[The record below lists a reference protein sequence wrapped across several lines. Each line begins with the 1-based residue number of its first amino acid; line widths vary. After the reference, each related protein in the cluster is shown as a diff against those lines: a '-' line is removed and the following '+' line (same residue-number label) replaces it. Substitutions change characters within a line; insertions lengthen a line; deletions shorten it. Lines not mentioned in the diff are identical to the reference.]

1 MLNRL
6 VTRYSLL
13 VTFMTTPQDFT
24 DPDLSTPPGF
34 RSGFVAI
41 VGKPNVGKSTLLN
54 ALLGQKISIVSAKP
68 QTTRDRILGI
78 LTSETAQVIFIDTPG
93 IHTPKNSL
101 GQFMVSTAT
110 GAIGEADVIVFM
122 VDVTEPPD
130 ENDRRIAAA
139 LRERDITR
147 SVILALNKMD
157 NLIPPDQ
164 MKANVEAYW
173 SLAPSAPGQ
182 EPAAPREPTSREPTT
197 WDWIMLS
204 ATRGDNRQELLDKIV
219 AALPEGPLYYPED
232 QITDK
237 QERDI
242 AAELIRE
249 QVLLHL
255 KQEVPHSVAVVVD
268 QFDERKNGV
277 VHIAAT
283 IYVERDSQK
292 GILIGSGGQ
301 MLKQISAD
309 ARHSIQRML
318 DCKVYLEV
326 WVKVRKN
333 WREDEREVRRM
344 GYRSDE

>member
-1 MLNRL
+1 MNIAE
-6 VTRYSLL
+6 
-13 VTFMTTPQDFT
+13 PQF
-24 DPDLSTPPGF
+24 DLDSTPPDF
-34 RSGFVAI
+34 KSGFVAI

-68 QTTRDRILGI
+68 QTTRNRLLGI

-93 IHTPKNSL
+93 IHAPKNSL
-101 GQFMVSTAT
+101 GQYMVKTAS

-130 ENDRRIAAA
+130 ENDRRIAEA
-139 LRERDITR
+139 LRDRSITP

-157 NLIPPDQ
+157 NLISPDR
-164 MKANVEAYW
+164 MKTHVEAYW
-173 SLAPSAPGQ
+173 SLAPTPPGHEPPAP
-182 EPAAPREPTSREPTT
+182 
-197 WDWIMLS
+197 WDWIMVS
-204 ATRGDNRQELLDKIV
+204 ATRGDNRQELLDKIILM
-219 AALPEGPLYYPED
+219 LPEGPRYYPED
-232 QITDK
+232 QITDQ

-255 KQEVPHSVAVVVD
+255 RQEVPHSVAVVVD
-268 QFDERKNGV
+268 QFDERQSGT

-318 DCKVYLEV
+318 DCKVFLEV

-333 WREDEREVRRM
+333 WREDEREIRRM
-344 GYRSDE
+344 GYRSDD

>member
-1 MLNRL
+1 
-6 VTRYSLL
+6 
-13 VTFMTTPQDFT
+13 MTTPQDLT
-24 DPDLSTPPGF
+24 DPELTTPPGF

-68 QTTRDRILGI
+68 QTTRDRLLGI
-78 LTSETAQVIFIDTPG
+78 LTSATAQVIFIDTPG

-122 VDVTEPPD
+122 VDVTEMPD
-130 ENDRRIAAA
+130 GNDRRIAQA
-139 LRERDITR
+139 LRDRSTTR

-157 NLIPPDQ
+157 NLIAPDR
-164 MKANVEAYW
+164 MKAHVEAYW
-173 SLAPSAPGQ
+173 SLAPTAPGQ
-182 EPAAPREPTSREPTT
+182 EPSASREPTSKEPTT

-219 AALPEGPLYYPED
+219 AALPEGPLYFPED

-255 KQEVPHSVAVVVD
+255 RQEVPHSVAVVVD
-268 QFDERKNGV
+268 QFDERKNGD

-309 ARHSIQRML
+309 ARHSIQRLL

-333 WREDEREVRRM
+333 WRDDDREVWRM
-344 GYRSDE
+344 GYRNE

>member
-1 MLNRL
+1 MN
-6 VTRYSLL
+6 TS
-13 VTFMTTPQDFT
+13 QDFT
-24 DPDLSTPPGF
+24 NPELSTPPGF

-68 QTTRDRILGI
+68 QTTRDRLLGI
-78 LTSETAQVIFIDTPG
+78 LTSASAQVIFIDTPG
-93 IHTPKNSL
+93 IHAPKNSL
-101 GQFMVSTAT
+101 GQYMVSAAT

-122 VDVTEPPD
+122 VDVSERPD
-130 ENDRRIAAA
+130 ENDRRISAA
-139 LRERDITR
+139 LRDRDASR
-147 SVILALNKMD
+147 LVILALNKMD
-157 NLIPPDQ
+157 NLIPPDR
-164 MKANVEAYW
+164 MKAHVEAYW
-173 SLAPSAPGQ
+173 ALAPTAPGQ
-182 EPAAPREPTSREPTT
+182 EPPAP

-219 AALPEGPLYYPED
+219 AALPAGPLYYPED

-237 QERDI
+237 PERDI

-255 KQEVPHSVAVVVD
+255 KQEVPHSVAVVVE
-268 QFDERKNGV
+268 QFDERQNGDI
-277 VHIAAT
+277 HIAAT

-292 GILIGSGGQ
+292 GILIGSGGH
-301 MLKQISAD
+301 MLKQIGAD

-318 DCKVYLEV
+318 DCKVFLEL

-333 WREDEREVRRM
+333 WREDDREVWRM
-344 GYRSDE
+344 GYRNE

>member
-1 MLNRL
+1 MN
-6 VTRYSLL
+6 TSQSL
-13 VTFMTTPQDFT
+13 T
-24 DPDLSTPPGF
+24 DPELSTPPGF

-68 QTTRDRILGI
+68 QTTRDRLLGI

-93 IHTPKNSL
+93 IHAPKNSL

-122 VDVTEPPD
+122 VDVTEMPD
-130 ENDRRIAAA
+130 QNDRRIAEA
-139 LRERDITR
+139 LRDRSTTR

-157 NLIPPDQ
+157 NLIAPDR
-164 MKANVEAYW
+164 MKAHVEAYW
-173 SLAPSAPGQ
+173 SLAPTAPDQ
-182 EPAAPREPTSREPTT
+182 EPPAP

-204 ATRGDNRQELLDKIV
+204 ATRGDNRQELLDKII

-255 KQEVPHSVAVVVD
+255 KQEVPHSVAA
-268 QFDERKNGV
+268 
-277 VHIAAT
+277 HIAAT

-344 GYRSDE
+344 GYRNE

>member
-1 MLNRL
+1 MNEPEGFQDSER
-6 VTRYSLL
+6 VTPL
-13 VTFMTTPQDFT
+13 
-24 DPDLSTPPGF
+24 GF

-54 ALLGQKISIVSAKP
+54 ALLGQKISIVSSKP

-78 LTSETAQVIFIDTPG
+78 LTSENAQVIFIDTPG
-93 IHTPKNSL
+93 IHQPKNSL
-101 GQFMVSTAT
+101 GQYMVKTAA
-110 GAIGEADVIVFM
+110 GAIGEADAIVFM
-122 VDVTEPPD
+122 VDVTEMPD
-130 ENDRRIAAA
+130 ANDRRIAES
-139 LRERDITR
+139 LRDRSITR

-157 NLIPPDQ
+157 SLIPPEQ
-164 MKANVEAYW
+164 MKAHVEAYW
-173 SLAPSAPGQ
+173 ALAPSGPGQ
-182 EPAAPREPTSREPTT
+182 EPPAPREPTS

-204 ATRGDNRQELLDKIV
+204 ATRGDNRQELLNKIV

-232 QITDK
+232 QITDR

-268 QFDERKNGV
+268 QFDERQNGDV
-277 VHIAAT
+277 YIAAT

-301 MLKQISAD
+301 MLKQIGAD
-309 ARHSIQRML
+309 ARHSIQRL
-318 DCKVYLEV
+318 LERKVFLEL

-333 WREDEREVRRM
+333 WREDEREIRRM
-344 GYRSDE
+344 GYRNE

>member
-1 MLNRL
+1 
-6 VTRYSLL
+6 
-13 VTFMTTPQDFT
+13 MTTHQDFT
-24 DPDLSTPPGF
+24 DHEMSTPPGF
-34 RSGFVAI
+34 KSGFVAI

-68 QTTRDRILGI
+68 QTTRDRLLGI
-78 LTSETAQVIFIDTPG
+78 LTNETAQVIFIDTPG
-93 IHTPKNSL
+93 IHAPKNPL
-101 GQFMVSTAT
+101 GQFMVTTAT
-110 GAIGEADVIVFM
+110 GAIGEADVIVFL
-122 VDVTEPPD
+122 VDVTELPD

-139 LRERDITR
+139 LRGRDLTR

-157 NLIPPDQ
+157 SLIPPDQ
-164 MKANVEAYW
+164 MKAHVEAYW
-173 SLAPSAPGQ
+173 SLAPAAPGQ
-182 EPAAPREPTSREPTT
+182 EPPAP

-204 ATRGDNRQELLDKIV
+204 ATRGDNRQELLEKVI

-255 KQEVPHSVAVVVD
+255 RQEVPHSVAVVVE
-268 QFDERKNGV
+268 QYDERQSGT

-318 DCKVYLEV
+318 DCKVFLEV
-326 WVKVRKN
+326 WVKVRRN

-344 GYRSDE
+344 GYRSNE

>member
-1 MLNRL
+1 MN
-6 VTRYSLL
+6 
-13 VTFMTTPQDFT
+13 TPQDIT
-24 DPDLSTPPGF
+24 DPELSTPPGF

-54 ALLGQKISIVSAKP
+54 ALLGQKISIVSSKP

-93 IHTPKNSL
+93 IHAPKNSL

-122 VDVTEPPD
+122 VDVTAPPD
-130 ENDRRIAAA
+130 ENDRRIAEA
-139 LRERDITR
+139 LRDRSTTR

-164 MKANVEAYW
+164 MKANVEAFW
-173 SLAPSAPGQ
+173 SLAPIAPGQ
-182 EPAAPREPTSREPTT
+182 EPPAP

-204 ATRGDNRQELLDKIV
+204 ATRGDNRQELLDEIT

-237 QERDI
+237 QERDL

-268 QFDERKNGV
+268 QFDERKNGD

-309 ARHSIQRML
+309 ARHSIQRLL

-344 GYRSDE
+344 GYRNE

>member
-1 MLNRL
+1 
-6 VTRYSLL
+6 
-13 VTFMTTPQDFT
+13 MTTPQDFIE
-24 DPDLSTPPGF
+24 PELSTPPGF

-68 QTTRDRILGI
+68 QTTRDRLLGI

-93 IHTPKNSL
+93 IHAPKNSL

-130 ENDRRIAAA
+130 QNDRRIAEA
-139 LRERDITR
+139 LRDRSTTR

-157 NLIPPDQ
+157 NLIPPDR
-164 MKANVEAYW
+164 MKAHVEAYW
-173 SLAPSAPGQ
+173 SLAPTAPDQ
-182 EPAAPREPTSREPTT
+182 EPPAP

-268 QFDERKNGV
+268 QFDERKNGD

-344 GYRSDE
+344 GYRSDD

>member
-1 MLNRL
+1 MS
-6 VTRYSLL
+6 TAE
-13 VTFMTTPQDFT
+13 TPFN
-24 DPDLSTPPGF
+24 LESTPPGF

-54 ALLGQKISIVSAKP
+54 ALLGQKISIVSSKP

-93 IHTPKNSL
+93 VHQPKNSL
-101 GQFMVSTAT
+101 GQYMVKTAA

-122 VDVTEPPD
+122 ADVTEPPD
-130 ENDRRIAAA
+130 DNDRRLAEA
-139 LRERDITR
+139 LRDRSITR
-147 SVILALNKMD
+147 AVILALNKMD
-157 NLIPPDQ
+157 NLIPPEQ
-164 MKANVEAYW
+164 MKAHVEAYW
-173 SLAPSAPGQ
+173 SLAPSEPGQ
-182 EPAAPREPTSREPTT
+182 EPPAP

-255 KQEVPHSVAVVVD
+255 KQEVPHSVAVVVE
-268 QFDERKNGV
+268 QFDERQNGD
-277 VHIAAT
+277 VHLAAT
-283 IYVERDSQK
+283 IYDERDSQK
-292 GILIGSGGQ
+292 GILIGSGGL
-301 MLKQISAD
+301 MLKQIGAD
-309 ARHSIQRML
+309 ARHAIQRL
-318 DCKVYLEV
+318 LERKVFLEL

-333 WREDEREVRRM
+333 WRENEREVRRM
-344 GYRSDE
+344 GYRNSE

>member
-1 MLNRL
+1 MNI
-6 VTRYSLL
+6 
-13 VTFMTTPQDFT
+13 PQDFT
-24 DPDLSTPPGF
+24 DHEISTPPGF
-34 RSGFVAI
+34 KSGFVAI

-68 QTTRDRILGI
+68 QTTRDRLLGI
-78 LTSETAQVIFIDTPG
+78 LTSTAAQVIFIDTPG
-93 IHTPKNSL
+93 IHAPKNSL
-101 GQFMVSTAT
+101 GQFMVTTAT
-110 GAIGEADVIVFM
+110 GAIGEADVIVFL
-122 VDVTEPPD
+122 VDVTEMPD
-130 ENDRRIAAA
+130 ENDRRIAEA
-139 LRERDITR
+139 LRGRDLTQ

-157 NLIPPDQ
+157 SLVPPDQ
-164 MKANVEAYW
+164 MKAHVEAYW
-173 SLAPSAPGQ
+173 ALAPTAPGQ
-182 EPAAPREPTSREPTT
+182 EPPAP

-204 ATRGDNRQELLDKIV
+204 ATRGDNRQELLDKVI

-255 KQEVPHSVAVVVD
+255 KQEVPHSVAVVVE
-268 QFDERKNGV
+268 QFDERRSGT

-318 DCKVYLEV
+318 DCKVFLEV

-344 GYRSDE
+344 GYRSDQ

>member
-1 MLNRL
+1 
-6 VTRYSLL
+6 
-13 VTFMTTPQDFT
+13 MTTPPSFT
-24 DPDLSTPPGF
+24 DPELSTPPGF

-68 QTTRDRILGI
+68 QTTRDRLLGI

-93 IHTPKNSL
+93 IHNPKNSL

-130 ENDRRIAAA
+130 QNDRRIAEA
-139 LRERDITR
+139 LRDRSTTR
-147 SVILALNKMD
+147 AVILALNKMD
-157 NLIPPDQ
+157 NLIAPNR
-164 MKANVEAYW
+164 MKAHVEAYW
-173 SLAPSAPGQ
+173 SLAPTAPDQ
-182 EPAAPREPTSREPTT
+182 EPPAP

-255 KQEVPHSVAVVVD
+255 RQEVPHSVAVVVD
-268 QFDERKNGV
+268 QFDERKNGD

-309 ARHSIQRML
+309 ARHSIQRLL

-344 GYRSDE
+344 GYRNE

>member
-1 MLNRL
+1 
-6 VTRYSLL
+6 
-13 VTFMTTPQDFT
+13 MTTPQDLT
-24 DPDLSTPPGF
+24 DPELFTPPGF

-68 QTTRDRILGI
+68 QTTRDRLLGI
-78 LTSETAQVIFIDTPG
+78 LTSETAQVVFIDTPG
-93 IHTPKNSL
+93 IHAPKNSL

-122 VDVTEPPD
+122 VDVTEMPD
-130 ENDRRIAAA
+130 QNDRRIAET
-139 LRERDITR
+139 LRDRSTTR
-147 SVILALNKMD
+147 TVILALNKMD
-157 NLIPPDQ
+157 NLIQPDR
-164 MKANVEAYW
+164 MKAHVEAYW
-173 SLAPSAPGQ
+173 SLAPSSPD
-182 EPAAPREPTSREPTT
+182 REPPAP

-204 ATRGDNRQELLDKIV
+204 ATRGDNRQELLDKII

-255 KQEVPHSVAVVVD
+255 KQEVPHSVAVVVE
-268 QFDERKNGV
+268 QFDERKNGD

-309 ARHSIQRML
+309 ARHSIQRLL
-318 DCKVYLEV
+318 DCKIYLEV

-333 WREDEREVRRM
+333 WRDDDREVRRM
-344 GYRSDE
+344 GYRNE

>member
-1 MLNRL
+1 
-6 VTRYSLL
+6 
-13 VTFMTTPQDFT
+13 MTTPHDVA
-24 DPDLSTPPGF
+24 DPHLSSPPGF

-68 QTTRDRILGI
+68 QTTRDRLLGI

-93 IHTPKNSL
+93 FHAPKDPL
-101 GQFMVSTAT
+101 GQYMVSTAT
-110 GAIGEADVIVFM
+110 GAIGEADVIVFL
-122 VDVTEPPD
+122 VDVAEPPD
-130 ENDRRIAAA
+130 RNDRRIAEA
-139 LRERDITR
+139 LQARGTTQ

-157 NLIPPDQ
+157 RLVPPDQ
-164 MKANVEAYW
+164 MKAHVEAYW
-173 SLAPSAPGQ
+173 SLAPTTPGQ
-182 EPAAPREPTSREPTT
+182 EPPAP

-204 ATRGDNRQELLDKIV
+204 ATRGDNRQELLNKII
-219 AALPEGPLYYPED
+219 AALPEGPQYYPED
-232 QITDK
+232 QITDR
-237 QERDI
+237 QEREI
-242 AAELIRE
+242 VAELIRE

-268 QFDERKNGV
+268 QFDERHNGV

-318 DCKVYLEV
+318 DCKVFLEV

-333 WREDEREVRRM
+333 WRGDESEVRRM
-344 GYRSDE
+344 GYRSDK

>member
-1 MLNRL
+1 MNI
-6 VTRYSLL
+6 
-13 VTFMTTPQDFT
+13 PQDFT
-24 DPDLSTPPGF
+24 DHELSTSPGF
-34 RSGFVAI
+34 KSGFVAI

-68 QTTRDRILGI
+68 QTTRDRLLGI
-78 LTSETAQVIFIDTPG
+78 LTSATAQVIFIDTPG
-93 IHTPKNSL
+93 IHAPKNSL
-101 GQFMVSTAT
+101 GQFMVTTAT
-110 GAIGEADVIVFM
+110 GAIGEADVIVFL
-122 VDVTEPPD
+122 VDVTELPD
-130 ENDRRIAAA
+130 KNDRRIAEE
-139 LRERDITR
+139 LHGRDLSR

-157 NLIPPDQ
+157 SLIPPDQ
-164 MKANVEAYW
+164 MKAHVEAYW
-173 SLAPSAPGQ
+173 ALAPTAPSQ
-182 EPAAPREPTSREPTT
+182 EPPAP

-204 ATRGDNRQELLDKIV
+204 ATRGDNRQELLDKVI

-255 KQEVPHSVAVVVD
+255 KQEVPHSVAVVVE
-268 QFDERKNGV
+268 QFDERQSGT

-318 DCKVYLEV
+318 DCKVFLEV

-333 WREDEREVRRM
+333 WRTDEREVRRM
-344 GYRSDE
+344 GYRNDA

>member
-1 MLNRL
+1 
-6 VTRYSLL
+6 
-13 VTFMTTPQDFT
+13 
-24 DPDLSTPPGF
+24 
-34 RSGFVAI
+34 
-41 VGKPNVGKSTLLN
+41 
-54 ALLGQKISIVSAKP
+54 
-68 QTTRDRILGI
+68 
-78 LTSETAQVIFIDTPG
+78 VIFIDTPG
-93 IHTPKNSL
+93 IHAPKNSM
-101 GQFMVSTAT
+101 GQFMVSTAA

-122 VDVTEPPD
+122 VDVTERPD
-130 ENDRRIAAA
+130 ENDRRIAEA
-139 LRERDITR
+139 LAETLRDRSITR

-173 SLAPSAPGQ
+173 SLAPTEPGH
-182 EPAAPREPTSREPTT
+182 AAPAP

-204 ATRGDNRQELLDKIV
+204 ATRGDNRQELLAKIE

-237 QERDI
+237 QERDL

-255 KQEVPHSVAVVVD
+255 KQEVPHSVAVVVE
-268 QFDERKNGV
+268 QFDERKNGD

-318 DCKVYLEV
+318 DCKVFLEV

-333 WREDEREVRRM
+333 WREDEREIRRL
-344 GYRSDE
+344 GYRNE

>member
-1 MLNRL
+1 
-6 VTRYSLL
+6 
-13 VTFMTTPQDFT
+13 MTTPQDFT
-24 DPDLSTPPGF
+24 DPELSTPPGF

-68 QTTRDRILGI
+68 QTTRDRLLGI
-78 LTSETAQVIFIDTPG
+78 LTSGTAQVIFIDTPG
-93 IHTPKNSL
+93 IHAPKNSL

-122 VDVTEPPD
+122 VDVTEMPD
-130 ENDRRIAAA
+130 QNDRRIAEA
-139 LRERDITR
+139 LRDRSTTR
-147 SVILALNKMD
+147 AVILALNKMD
-157 NLIPPDQ
+157 NLIAPDR
-164 MKANVEAYW
+164 MKAHVEAYW
-173 SLAPSAPGQ
+173 SLAPTTPEQ
-182 EPAAPREPTSREPTT
+182 EPPAP

-255 KQEVPHSVAVVVD
+255 KQEVPHSVAVVVE
-268 QFDERKNGV
+268 QFDERKNGD

-292 GILIGSGGQ
+292 GILIGSGGK

-309 ARHSIQRML
+309 ARHSIQRLL

-333 WREDEREVRRM
+333 WREDDREVRRM
-344 GYRSDE
+344 GYRSDD

>member
-1 MLNRL
+1 MNDLEDFQDSEL
-6 VTRYSLL
+6 V
-13 VTFMTTPQDFT
+13 
-24 DPDLSTPPGF
+24 TPPGF

-68 QTTRDRILGI
+68 QTTRDRLLGI

-93 IHTPKNSL
+93 FHAPRNPL
-101 GQFMVSTAT
+101 GQYMVSAAT
-110 GAIGEADVIVFM
+110 GAIGEADVIVFL

-130 ENDRRIAAA
+130 ENDRRIAQA
-139 LRERDITR
+139 LQERGTTR

-157 NLIPPDQ
+157 HFVPPDQ
-164 MKANVEAYW
+164 LKAHVEAYW
-173 SLAPSAPGQ
+173 SLAPAAPGQ
-182 EPAAPREPTSREPTT
+182 APPAP

-204 ATRGDNRQELLDKIV
+204 ATRGDNRQALLSKII
-219 AALPEGPLYYPED
+219 AALPAGPLYYPED
-232 QITDK
+232 QITDR
-237 QERDI
+237 QEREI

-268 QFDERKNGV
+268 QFDERKNGD

-309 ARHSIQRML
+309 ARHSLQRML
-318 DCKVYLEV
+318 DCKVFLEV

-344 GYRSDE
+344 GYGSND

>member
-1 MLNRL
+1 MN
-6 VTRYSLL
+6 
-13 VTFMTTPQDFT
+13 TPQDFT
-24 DPDLSTPPGF
+24 DHEMSTPPGF
-34 RSGFVAI
+34 KSGFVAI

-68 QTTRDRILGI
+68 QTTRDRLLGI
-78 LTSETAQVIFIDTPG
+78 LTNESAQIIFIDTPG
-93 IHTPKNSL
+93 IHAPKNPL
-101 GQFMVSTAT
+101 GQFMVTTAT
-110 GAIGEADVIVFM
+110 GAIGEADVIVFL
-122 VDVTEPPD
+122 VDVTELPD

-139 LRERDITR
+139 LRGRDLTR

-157 NLIPPDQ
+157 SLIPPDQ
-164 MKANVEAYW
+164 MKAHVEAYW
-173 SLAPSAPGQ
+173 SLAPAAPGQ
-182 EPAAPREPTSREPTT
+182 EPPAP

-204 ATRGDNRQELLDKIV
+204 ATRGDNRQELLEKVI

-255 KQEVPHSVAVVVD
+255 RQEVPHSVAVVVE
-268 QFDERKNGV
+268 QYDERQSGT

-318 DCKVYLEV
+318 DCKVFLEV
-326 WVKVRKN
+326 WVKVRRN

-344 GYRSDE
+344 GYRSNE

>member
-1 MLNRL
+1 
-6 VTRYSLL
+6 
-13 VTFMTTPQDFT
+13 MTTPPDFT
-24 DPDLSTPPGF
+24 NPELSTPPGF

-54 ALLGQKISIVSAKP
+54 ALLGQKISIVSSKP

-78 LTSETAQVIFIDTPG
+78 LTTETAQVIFIDTPG
-93 IHTPKNSL
+93 IHAPKNSL
-101 GQFMVSTAT
+101 GQYMVSTAT

-122 VDVTEPPD
+122 VDVTEMPD
-130 ENDRRIAAA
+130 QNDRRIAEA
-139 LRERDITR
+139 LRDRSTTR

-157 NLIPPDQ
+157 NLISPDR
-164 MKANVEAYW
+164 MKAHVEAYW
-173 SLAPSAPGQ
+173 SLARTSPD
-182 EPAAPREPTSREPTT
+182 REPPAP

-204 ATRGDNRQELLDKIV
+204 ATRGDNRQELLDKII
-219 AALPEGPLYYPED
+219 AALPAGPLYYPED

-255 KQEVPHSVAVVVD
+255 RQEVPHSVAVVVE
-268 QFDERKNGV
+268 QYDERKSGT

-309 ARHSIQRML
+309 ARHSIQRLL
-318 DCKVYLEV
+318 DCKVFLEV

-333 WREDEREVRRM
+333 WRDDDREVRRM
-344 GYRSDE
+344 GYRSDD

>member
-1 MLNRL
+1 MNAPEGFQNPE
-6 VTRYSLL
+6 LL
-13 VTFMTTPQDFT
+13 
-24 DPDLSTPPGF
+24 TPPGF

-68 QTTRDRILGI
+68 QTTRDRLLGI

-93 IHTPKNSL
+93 IHAPRNSL

-130 ENDRRIAAA
+130 QNDRRIAEA
-139 LRERDITR
+139 LRDRSTTR

-173 SLAPSAPGQ
+173 SLAPTTLEQ
-182 EPAAPREPTSREPTT
+182 EPPAP

-204 ATRGDNRQELLDKIV
+204 ATRGDNRQELLNKIV

-268 QFDERKNGV
+268 QFDERKNGD

-309 ARHSIQRML
+309 ARHSIQRLL

-333 WREDEREVRRM
+333 WREDDREVRRM
-344 GYRSDE
+344 GYRNE

>member
-1 MLNRL
+1 MN
-6 VTRYSLL
+6 
-13 VTFMTTPQDFT
+13 TPQDFT

-34 RSGFVAI
+34 KSGFVAI

-54 ALLGQKISIVSAKP
+54 ALLGQKISIVTAKP
-68 QTTRDRILGI
+68 QTTRDRLLGI
-78 LTSETAQVIFIDTPG
+78 LTAATAQVIFIDTPG
-93 IHTPKNSL
+93 IHAPKNSL
-101 GQFMVSTAT
+101 GQYMVSAAT

-122 VDVTEPPD
+122 VDVSERPD
-130 ENDRRIAAA
+130 ANDRRIAEA
-139 LRERDITR
+139 LRDRSATR

-157 NLIPPDQ
+157 NLLPPDR
-164 MKANVEAYW
+164 MKAHVEAYW
-173 SLAPSAPGQ
+173 SLAPTAPGQ
-182 EPAAPREPTSREPTT
+182 EPPAP
-197 WDWIMLS
+197 WDWITLS

-232 QITDK
+232 QVTDK

-255 KQEVPHSVAVVVD
+255 KQEVPHSVAVVVE
-268 QFDERKNGV
+268 QFDERKNGDI
-277 VHIAAT
+277 HIAAT

-292 GILIGSGGQ
+292 GILIGSGGH
-301 MLKQISAD
+301 MLKQIGAD

-318 DCKVYLEV
+318 DCKVFLEL

-333 WREDEREVRRM
+333 WRENEREVRRM
-344 GYRSDE
+344 GYRSDD